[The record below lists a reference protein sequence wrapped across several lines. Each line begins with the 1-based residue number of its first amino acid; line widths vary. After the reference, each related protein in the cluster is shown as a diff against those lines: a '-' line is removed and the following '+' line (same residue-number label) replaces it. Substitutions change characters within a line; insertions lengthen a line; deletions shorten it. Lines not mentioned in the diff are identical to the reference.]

1 MANTFLSTDFSGD
14 INLAGEL
21 QKHLTEDYYF
31 DRFLPAHDDTQKSLV
46 SLLVNTEYS
55 AISHSRHQTV
65 PLKTSVARVF
75 KNAGYKTVFVYA
87 GFEGLS
93 NRSKYFK
100 TQGFDVFVGAHQ
112 LADLYPA
119 MQPSVWGG
127 EDQFV
132 FDEVYKHLES
142 HIKGEQPLF
151 IVTLTV
157 TNHPPYNLPLQETLS
172 IPEKPQQLLAR
183 LQDLPEESLDTYLY
197 TNDQLGQFISKIKDS
212 PLKQKT
218 IIAATGDHAIR
229 GMRFND
235 EERLHEISVPL
246 YIYIPQN
253 YKSSF
258 IPDTHQIAS
267 HKDIMPTLYNTALS
281 QVAYPNLGRNLL
293 DPTTKDS
300 VHNFAYHADYLVS
313 NDKSYRKNNE
323 VLLTGK
329 IVKPN
334 FILTKDPSAQPEE
347 VGHEQFYS
355 QILDWLTRFQ
365 LLQSSS

>member
-1 MANTFLSTDFSGD
+1 MAIRRQMTTCSHNFLRAPSSQYFWKKTHPHVVLNLVESMANTLLSTDFSGD

-65 PLKTSVARVF
+65 PLKTSAARVF

-112 LADLYPA
+112 LADIYPE
-119 MQPSVWGG
+119 MESSVWGG

-132 FDEVYKHLES
+132 FHEVYKHLER

-172 IPEKPQQLLAR
+172 IPENAPAITHAPTRLAR
-183 LQDLPEESLDTYLY
+183 RVTGYPIFTQM
-197 TNDQLGQFISKIKDS
+197 IS
-212 PLKQKT
+212 
-218 IIAATGDHAIR
+218 
-229 GMRFND
+229 
-235 EERLHEISVPL
+235 
-246 YIYIPQN
+246 
-253 YKSSF
+253 
-258 IPDTHQIAS
+258 
-267 HKDIMPTLYNTALS
+267 
-281 QVAYPNLGRNLL
+281 
-293 DPTTKDS
+293 
-300 VHNFAYHADYLVS
+300 
-313 NDKSYRKNNE
+313 
-323 VLLTGK
+323 
-329 IVKPN
+329 
-334 FILTKDPSAQPEE
+334 
-347 VGHEQFYS
+347 
-355 QILDWLTRFQ
+355 
-365 LLQSSS
+365 